1 MNLRALCLCF
11 LFPFLPAT
19 SQDGVNLVAKAQL
32 NAQFASLWSG
42 HGKALVQ
49 QKLSESLTGLSGKF
63 FDQGNTKV
71 WVHDVW
77 GVESQLGPP
86 PGFEKLS
93 LSGIQARVPLWGTWK
108 VQFKAKLKVK
118 QKVAWFWITD
128 NFTLTATASQIW
140 ARAKADLNSS
150 DPEAPKVKKAYAPE
164 LHFDLSLSTDKWY
177 LNVLLFLFKPLINY
191 LLEKTVD
198 DALDTLLPSL
208 QQLEGEPK
216 PFGTGGPGVGTT
228 EPYDFKTPALKI
240 SQKIQQ
246 YHLPYKTLLSTN
258 FQIPFLGTWEDSW
271 GTEPGPVAGH
281 TDWGD
286 SAIWTGHALAAESF
300 RYKLTGDAQSKE
312 LILTMLDGIT
322 QLANMR
328 GVPGLLNRAVAPVSA
343 AGQPTAPDYVLN
355 WNGTPHVMYD
365 FISRDQY
372 MGVFFGMATAYDF
385 VNHPQVKALCKQNIE
400 TMLDY
405 LLTHKWVALRKDGTV
420 STVWQSNPAH
430 QLAWVRAGRR
440 VNPSKYYLTYWKH
453 AYLSDICWF
462 SPWTMTFD
470 PVGSYFKFNLE
481 HGAFYTFLRLES
493 NPWVWQRG
501 YKGFRILR
509 KALAHHLQAHFN
521 MCTVGIAPWQALQIG
536 PETRTL
542 LRLFLKRP
550 RRHVNVS
557 VSGVETVPYTPPGV
571 ESGLFGALDSN
582 APTGP
587 STISKYPLPPDKRPS
602 TDFLWQRDSF
612 RLSSWGDGTK
622 EGPGVDYTLP
632 YWMGRYY
639 GVLAN

>member
-1 MNLRALCLCF
+1 MKYPLRMDGLVPDALFAVQGDRLAF
-11 LFPFLPAT
+11 YALEADRGTETVKSDIARTAYGRKLPLYIRA
-19 SQDGVNLVAKAQL
+19 
-32 NAQFASLWSG
+32 
-42 HGKALVQ
+42 
-49 QKLSESLTGLSGKF
+49 
-63 FDQGNTKV
+63 FD
-71 WVHDVW
+71 D
-77 GVESQLGPP
+77 
-86 PGFEKLS
+86 
-93 LSGIQARVPLWGTWK
+93 GTWR
-108 VQFKAKLKVK
+108 
-118 QKVAWFWITD
+118 T
-128 NFTLTATASQIW
+128 
-140 ARAKADLNSS
+140 R
-150 DPEAPKVKKAYAPE
+150 
-164 LHFDLSLSTDKWY
+164 
-177 LNVLLFLFKPLINY
+177 
-191 LLEKTVD
+191 
-198 DALDTLLPSL
+198 
-208 QQLEGEPK
+208 
-216 PFGTGGPGVGTT
+216 FGI
-228 EPYDFKTPALKI
+228 F
-240 SQKIQQ
+240 
-246 YHLPYKTLLSTN
+246 N
-258 FQIPFLGTWEDSW
+258 
-271 GTEPGPVAGH
+271 PV
-281 TDWGD
+281 
-286 SAIWTGHALAAESF
+286 
-300 RYKLTGDAQSKE
+300 
-312 LILTMLDGIT
+312 ILTVT
-322 QLANMR
+322 TSPKR
-328 GVPGLLNRAVAPVSA
+328 
-343 AGQPTAPDYVLN
+343 
-355 WNGTPHVMYD
+355 
-365 FISRDQY
+365 
-372 MGVFFGMATAYDF
+372 
-385 VNHPQVKALCKQNIE
+385 IE